1 MQSGCGSPLCPA
13 TLFVV
18 LLNALVAPVEKPLAS
33 LLGKHPIPIP
43 ILVDLLVRNHGLHR
57 IVRFKLTLARAA
69 PWAHQQMQQR
79 EHTPHPMQLASNEL
93 CQKTVVEV
101 HF

>member
-1 MQSGCGSPLCPA
+1 
-13 TLFVV
+13 
-18 LLNALVAPVEKPLAS
+18 
-33 LLGKHPIPIP
+33 
-43 ILVDLLVRNHGLHR
+43 
-57 IVRFKLTLARAA
+57 VRFKLTLASAT

-101 HF
+101 HL